1 MPPLSRGESLSRRY
15 RVGER
20 VLAVLL
26 YRLPD
31 EKRIGLSLLSHLVHL
46 APFRP
51 PKSLREGTQL
61 CATVCQILR
70 TKALLLC
77 ALPALHSESVG
88 GDVAA
93 EPADSDGMVGCGIG
107 LVGAVLRMQ
116 DVAADALDKL
126 RMGSQLEV
134 VVTPHS
140 PPPMR
145 HGRGPSEG
153 GTWPL
158 HGRVSGW
165 GSVSRLR
172 VSMYHVCP
180 R

>member
-1 MPPLSRGESLSRRY
+1 MPLPPLSRGESLSRRY

-116 DVAADALDKL
+116 DVADL
-126 RMGSQLEV
+126 R
-134 VVTPHS
+134 
-140 PPPMR
+140 
-145 HGRGPSEG
+145 GRQVA
-153 GTWPL
+153 W
-158 HGRVSGW
+158 W
-165 GSVSRLR
+165 
-172 VSMYHVCP
+172 
-180 R
+180 